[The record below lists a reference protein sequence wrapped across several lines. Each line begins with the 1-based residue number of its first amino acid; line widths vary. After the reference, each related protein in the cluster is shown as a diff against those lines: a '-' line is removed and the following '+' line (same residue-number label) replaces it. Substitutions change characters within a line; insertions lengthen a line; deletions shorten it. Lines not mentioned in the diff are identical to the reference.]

1 MTALPK
7 AQPAAPMAARM
18 PPGLN
23 DTPVTPF
30 GKYELLERLGMGGM
44 AIVYRARYTAAPGIT
59 KPVVIKKV
67 LDVYAENPAFVE
79 LFIHEAR
86 ISVGLSHGN
95 IVQVFDFGQVNGEY
109 FLAMELV
116 EGQPLSRVLKK
127 AQAMSLAKLPAPLAV
142 NIAIEMCKGLHHAHT
157 RTDENGRP
165 LGLVH
170 RDISPDNI
178 LISYEG
184 EVKISDF
191 GVAKAQLAGRPETEA
206 GMVKGKYLY
215 FSPEQAL
222 GEQID
227 ARSDV
232 YAVGVVLFKMLCG
245 RLPAEGPEHAVMQR
259 IVQGRLTPALQLNPD
274 LDPAL
279 VDLLEEAMAHKRED
293 RIPSAEALQH
303 QLSHWMATRAP
314 LFPAHTLKHMM
325 GLLYEPELTALGR
338 PPQIV
343 PRFREQMARWSASQ
357 RWRTLEE
364 PEEQKPV
371 TLEAPPT
378 AEAPPPSVTVP
389 TPQRPEEEGT
399 GTQVTATVP
408 NAQLEPPSMK
418 ARYFWLA
425 GAVAVVLVGLV
436 LGFSWRT
443 RTPPLEVFSTPLGA
457 QVIVDGVPK
466 GTTPL
471 RLEGVGRKAPHTVEL
486 SLKGMRTWSQRF
498 EAGTLAARLDVA
510 LEPLP
515 PPAAPAAPVVA
526 AASQQTPQS
535 VPPAEEPFAV
545 RFGTEA
551 VPARFTLEEKWHSFS
566 TTARSL
572 QKPLDPAQS
581 YTVWTSGSYTGDAPI
596 SEQDLR
602 QGLSPLSA
610 RAAQVYVF
618 LEGAGIPGAE
628 RLFMA
633 TPKPHVLPKA
643 RALHAFVLVGLSS
656 EKNVDRNLTLH
667 VRDNA
672 TKAVTHLKLESRR
685 FAHQVALE
693 NRYSV
698 RKLDPESWYAVELQP
713 RKGAPSSAVAVL
725 AVPKKTGRI
734 QVTGQPAGELRYAL
748 KPGRYTLQGAR
759 ELWFA
764 LPRSEEDGQAQ
775 MEVSITP
782 TAAPPPAPAVTVKE
796 VTPEEA
802 GAVIEETEPGQ

>member
-1 MTALPK
+1 
-7 AQPAAPMAARM
+7 MAARM
-18 PPGLN
+18 GPGLN

-127 AQAMSLAKLPAPLAV
+127 AQAMNLAKLPAPLAV

-157 RTDENGRP
+157 RTDESGRP

-170 RDISPDNI
+170 RDISPDNV

-215 FSPEQAL
+215 FSPEQAM

-232 YAVGVVLFKMLCG
+232 YAVGVVLFRMLCG

-259 IVQGRLTPALQLNPD
+259 IVQGRLTPPLQLNPE
-274 LDPAL
+274 LDPGL
-279 VDLLEEAMAHKRED
+279 VDLLQEAMAHKRED
-293 RIPSAEALQH
+293 RISSAEALQH

-338 PPQIV
+338 PPQV
-343 PRFREQMARWSASQ
+343 APRFREQMARWSASQ
-357 RWRTLEE
+357 RWRALEE
-364 PEEQKPV
+364 TEEQKPV
-371 TLEAPPT
+371 APEVPPA
-378 AEAPPPSVTVP
+378 AEEPPSITI
-389 TPQRPEEEGT
+389 TSPQSGEAEGT

-408 NAQLEPPSMK
+408 NAQQDLPRLK

-436 LGFSWRT
+436 LGLSWRM

-466 GTTPL
+466 GNTPL
-471 RLEGVGRKAPHTVEL
+471 KLEGVGRGAPHTVEL
-486 SLKGMRTWSQRF
+486 SLKGMRTWTQRF
-498 EAGTLAARLDVA
+498 EAGTLAPRLDVA
-510 LEPLP
+510 LELLP
-515 PPAAPAAPVVA
+515 PPVVPATPVVP
-526 AASQQTPQS
+526 AASQQGPQPA
-535 VPPAEEPFAV
+535 PPAEESFAS
-545 RFGTEA
+545 RFGAEV

-572 QKPLDPAQS
+572 QKSLDPAQS

-602 QGLSPLSA
+602 QGLSPSPA
-610 RAAQVYVF
+610 RSVQVYVF
-618 LEGAGIPGAE
+618 LEGEGIPDAE

-633 TPKPHVLPKA
+633 TPRPHALPKA
-643 RALHAFVLVGLSS
+643 RALHAFVLVGITS

-693 NRYSV
+693 NRYSI

-713 RKGAPSSAVAVL
+713 REGAPSSAVAILV
-725 AVPKKTGRI
+725 VPRKTGRI
-734 QVTGQPAGELRYAL
+734 QVTGQLAGELRYAL

-775 MEVSITP
+775 MEVSITTTP
-782 TAAPPPAPAVTVKE
+782 PPPPAPAVDVKE

-802 GAVIEETEPGQ
+802 GAVIEGTEPEQ

>member
-1 MTALPK
+1 M
-7 AQPAAPMAARM
+7 
-18 PPGLN
+18 N

-86 ISVGLSHGN
+86 ISVGLNHGN

-127 AQAMSLAKLPAPLAV
+127 AQAMNLSKLPAPLAV

-157 RTDENGRP
+157 RADENGRP

-170 RDISPDNI
+170 RDISPDNV
-178 LISYEG
+178 LISYDG
-184 EVKISDF
+184 QVKISDF
-191 GVAKAQLAGRPETEA
+191 GVAKAKLAGRPETEA

-215 FSPEQAL
+215 FSPEQAM
-222 GEQID
+222 GEQLD

-245 RLPAEGPEHAVMQR
+245 RLPVEGPEIAVMQR

-274 LDPAL
+274 LDPTL
-279 VDLLEEAMAHKRED
+279 VDILEEAMAFKRDD

-303 QLSHWMATRAP
+303 QLSHWMATKAP
-314 LFPAHTLKHMM
+314 HFPAHTLKHMM
-325 GLLYEPELTALGR
+325 GVLYEAELTALGR
-338 PPQIV
+338 PPQV
-343 PRFREQMARWSASQ
+343 AERFREQMSRWSATQ
-357 RWRTLEE
+357 RWRALEE
-364 PEEQKPV
+364 PAPEQ
-371 TLEAPPT
+371 AS
-378 AEAPPPSVTVP
+378 ADGGPSV
-389 TPQRPEEEGT
+389 PEEVPSVDATKPESGGVTAEGT
-399 GTQVTATVP
+399 GTVVTATVANGQVGLP
-408 NAQLEPPSMK
+408 GLK
-418 ARYFWLA
+418 TRYFWIV
-425 GAVAVVLVGLV
+425 GVVAVALVGGV
-436 LGFSWRT
+436 LGFLWKARV
-443 RTPPLEVFSTPLGA
+443 PPLEVFSTPLGA

-471 RLEGVGRKAPHTVEL
+471 KLEGVGRKAPHTVEL
-486 SLKGMRTWSQRF
+486 SLKGMRPWSQQF
-498 EAGTLAARLDVA
+498 EAGALATRLDVT
-510 LEPLP
+510 LEPIP
-515 PPAAPAAPVVA
+515 PPPVPAPEPASAPVTPVA
-526 AASQQTPQS
+526 AAVAQS
-535 VPPAEEPFAV
+535 ASLVGESFAT
-545 RFGTEA
+545 RFGTEQ

-566 TTARSL
+566 TTSRSL
-572 QKPLDPAQS
+572 QQALDPAQS
-581 YTVWTSGSYTGDAPI
+581 YTVWMSGSYTGDAPI

-602 QGLSPLSA
+602 QGMSLFSA
-610 RAAQVYVF
+610 RSVQVFVF
-618 LEGAGIPGAE
+618 LEGEGIPDAE

-633 TPKPHVLPKA
+633 TPRPHALPKA
-643 RALHAFVLVGLSS
+643 RKLHAFVLVGITS

-672 TKAVTHLKLESRR
+672 TKAVQHLKLESRR

-698 RKLDPESWYAVELQP
+698 RKLDPESWYAVDFLP
-713 RKGAPSSAVAVL
+713 REGVPSSAVAVL
-725 AVPKKTGRI
+725 VVPTKTGKI
-734 QVTGQPAGELRYAL
+734 QVNGQLTGELRYAL
-748 KPGRYTLQGAR
+748 RPGRYTLQGAR

-775 MEVSITP
+775 MEVSV
-782 TAAPPPAPAVTVKE
+782 TAIPPPPPAPPVDVRE

-802 GAVIEETEPGQ
+802 GAVIEEMGPGH

>member
-1 MTALPK
+1 
-7 AQPAAPMAARM
+7 M

-23 DTPVTPF
+23 NTPVTPF
-30 GKYELLERLGMGGM
+30 GKYELIERLGMGGM

-59 KPVVIKKV
+59 KSVVIKKV
-67 LDVYAENPAFVE
+67 LDVYAENPAFVK

-86 ISVGLSHGN
+86 ISVGLNHGN

-127 AQAMSLAKLPAPLAV
+127 AQAMNLAKLPAPLAV

-157 RTDENGRP
+157 RADEKGRP

-170 RDISPDNI
+170 RDISPDNV

-215 FSPEQAL
+215 FSPEQAM
-222 GEQID
+222 GEQLD

-232 YAVGVVLFKMLCG
+232 YAVGVVLFRMLCG
-245 RLPAEGPEHAVMQR
+245 RLPAEGSEMEVMQR
-259 IVQGRLTPALQLNPD
+259 IVHGKLTPAVQLNPE
-274 LDPAL
+274 LDPSL
-279 VDLLEEAMAHKRED
+279 VDILEEAMAHQRGD
-293 RIPSAEALQH
+293 RIASAEALQH

-338 PPQIV
+338 PPQV
-343 PRFREQMARWSASQ
+343 APRFREQMARWSASQ

-371 TLEAPPT
+371 APKQPPAGEVPSAITLT
-378 AEAPPPSVTVP
+378 
-389 TPQRPEEEGT
+389 TPQSGEAEGT

-408 NAQLEPPSMK
+408 NAQMEGASRGLK

-425 GAVAVVLVGLV
+425 GAVAVVLAGLV
-436 LGFSWRT
+436 LGLFWKM

-466 GTTPL
+466 GTTPVK
-471 RLEGVGRKAPHTVEL
+471 LEGVGRKAPHTVEL
-486 SLKGMRTWSQRF
+486 SLKGMRPWSQRF
-498 EAGTLAARLDVA
+498 EAGTLAARLDVT
-510 LEPLP
+510 LEPSS
-515 PPAAPAAPVVA
+515 PPASSAPAAPVVPA
-526 AASQQTPQS
+526 APQQAAPSAPVAQESFAS
-535 VPPAEEPFAV
+535 

-551 VPARFTLEEKWHSFS
+551 LPAHFTLEEKWHSFS

-572 QKPLDPAQS
+572 QQSLNPAQS

-602 QGLSPLSA
+602 EGLSPASV
-610 RAAQVYVF
+610 RSVQVFVF
-618 LEGAGIPGAE
+618 LEGEGIPDAE

-633 TPKPHVLPKA
+633 TPRPQALPKA
-643 RALHAFVLVGLSS
+643 RALHAFVLVGITS

-667 VRDNA
+667 VRDNG

-685 FAHQVALE
+685 FAHQVSLE

-698 RKLDPESWYAVELQP
+698 RKLDPDSWYAVELQP
-713 RKGAPSSAVAVL
+713 REGIPPSAVAL
-725 AVPKKTGRI
+725 LMVPRQTGRS
-734 QVTGQPAGELRYAL
+734 QMTGQLSGELRYVL
-748 KPGRYTLQGAR
+748 KPGRFTLQGAR

-775 MEVSITP
+775 MDVSIT
-782 TAAPPPAPAVTVKE
+782 AIPPPPHSPSVDVKE

-802 GAVIEETEPGQ
+802 GAVIEEAEPGQ